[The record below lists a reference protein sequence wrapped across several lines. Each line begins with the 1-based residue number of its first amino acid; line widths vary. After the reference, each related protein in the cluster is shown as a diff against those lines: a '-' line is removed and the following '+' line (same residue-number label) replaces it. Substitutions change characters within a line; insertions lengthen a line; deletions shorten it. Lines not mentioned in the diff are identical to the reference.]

1 MMSKVM
7 KWKKWMIGG
16 IVVLVVGSGAL
27 WAVAGRE
34 PEAPEI
40 YTVEAEPFVQV
51 ITATGRLVP
60 GNRVEVQSLVSGQ
73 IISLPYDEG
82 NLVNQGDVVASFDDG
97 DVRQRIVE
105 SQAQVNL
112 AQARTRLISE
122 LAVPS
127 TQEELAR
134 LTLER
139 DQLARSLERTE
150 LLYQQGALPLETL
163 EETQNQAALM
173 DSRIRAM
180 EIALASQRGG
190 GAEAAEAAAAVAAAR
205 SSLSGLERE
214 LHKYTLEA
222 PFTGKV
228 LERFAEPGEW
238 VQPGQVLLVMAA
250 KEGYYA
256 EVELDERSMGLI
268 QLGQPARIWPEAYPS
283 QEVSAMV
290 DAIAPR
296 VDATTGTVRVRLALA
311 EEADYFIQ
319 DLTIQAEIEV
329 RTMESALLLPVSAL
343 WQENPNRVLLAL
355 DGQVQDRVLSKVEFI
370 SLNQMLVLEGLNDGD
385 VIVMPQS
392 GLQPGDAV
400 TLPGAWEGGGGQ

>member
-1 MMSKVM
+1 MSKVM
-7 KWKKWMIGG
+7 KWKKWIVGG
-16 IVVLVVGSGAL
+16 ILVLLVGGGVW

-40 YTVEAEPFVQV
+40 FTVEAEPFAQV

-60 GNRVEVQSLVSGQ
+60 GNRVEIQSLVSGQ
-73 IISLPYDEG
+73 IMSLPYDEG
-82 NLVNQGDVVASFDDG
+82 DLVNQGDVVASFDDG

-105 SQAQVNL
+105 NQAQVNL

-127 TQEELAR
+127 TQEELTR

-139 DQLARSLERTE
+139 DQLARSLERQE
-150 LLYQQGALPLETL
+150 ALYQQGALPLETL
-163 EETQNQAALM
+163 EEAQNQAALM
-173 DSRIRAM
+173 DSRIRGI

-190 GAEAAEAAAAVAAAR
+190 GAEAAEASAAVAAAR

-214 LHKYTLEA
+214 LNKYALQA

-238 VQPGQVLLVMAA
+238 VQPGQVLLVMATE
-250 KEGYYA
+250 EGYYA

-283 QEVSAMV
+283 QEVSATV

-296 VDATTGTVRVRLALA
+296 VDATTGTVRVRLALS

-370 SLNQMLVLEGLNDGD
+370 SLNQMLVLEGLDDGD

-400 TLPGAWEGGGGQ
+400 TLPGASEGGGGQ